1 MACPYTELY
10 IYHLEGRLQ
19 PGAGSACDSFIGLWQ
34 EGESAFMFFSAPQP
48 AEVHRLLS
56 GQPQARL
63 VDSYHM
69 PYDQW
74 QGALPAAER
83 IGRFRI
89 VPPWETDAAV
99 GTGDHPEELRL
110 VLDPGVVF
118 GAGTHPTTRDCLIAL
133 ELAFAAEAA
142 GTMLDLGTG
151 TGILAVAAARLGCPR
166 VLAVD
171 LSNVHLNGLSERI
184 LVVQGR
190 AGDAVC
196 RPSDLVVANIHGEVM
211 LRLLQNAGFRETP
224 RLILSGLMRSEAKE
238 VQRQLSV
245 QGFDAV
251 AEWTAEGVWHTY
263 YAVRRRQ
270 LLGNNS
276 GRQTE
281 G

>member
-1 MACPYTELY
+1 MACPYSELY
-10 IYHLEGRLQ
+10 IYHLEGRLG
-19 PGAGSACDSFIGLWQ
+19 PDAGSACDSFIGLWQ

-48 AEVHRLLS
+48 GEVHRLLS

-83 IGRFRI
+83 IGRLRI

-99 GTGDHPEELRL
+99 GEGDHPEELRL

-118 GAGTHPTTRDCLIAL
+118 GAGTHPTTRDCLNAL
-133 ELAFAAEAA
+133 ELALAGEAA

-171 LSNVHLNGLSERI
+171 LNPLAARTALRNVNLNGLAERI
-184 LVVQGR
+184 LVIQGR
-190 AGDAVC
+190 AEDAVS
-196 RPSDLVVANIHGEVM
+196 RPSDLVIANIHGEVM
-211 LRLLQNAGFRETP
+211 LRLLQTAGFRETP
-224 RLILSGLMRSEAKE
+224 RLILSGLMRGEAKE
-238 VQRQLSV
+238 VRRQLSV
-245 QGFDAV
+245 QGFDAA
-251 AEWTAEGVWHTY
+251 AEWTAEGVWHTF
-263 YAVRRRQ
+263 YAVRRR
-270 LLGNNS
+270 
-276 GRQTE
+276 
-281 G
+281 